1 MAYNPNIHHRKSIRL
16 KGYDYSKEGLY
27 FITICTQNREHL
39 FGEITVGA
47 GYSCPDNDR
56 IKVSRPDTDTKIKL
70 NNIGEIIENE
80 FLNLIKKYQNINL
93 HEYIIMPNHF
103 HCIIEIVSYSVG
115 NNENTEK
122 TGWENLEKTGR
133 ENLEKTGRENPA
145 PTIGNI
151 IGYFK
156 YQTTK
161 IYNEIMDIKNDK
173 FLKIWQRNYYEHI
186 IRNEETYLK
195 ISNYI
200 INNPLNWKEDR
211 YNES

>member
-47 GYSCPDNDR
+47 GF
-56 IKVSRPDTDTKIKL
+56 SRPDTDTKIKL

-122 TGWENLEKTGR
+122 TWW